1 MWRNWIGRAVA
12 GAVGVAAA
20 AFVATLT
27 AACAGNAG
35 VQSAPMARWGDVG
48 PDTVSGIVRQVGNLP
63 FVRTLID
70 DGDEG
75 IFVTGELESEITR
88 LAGAEV
94 RATGTFTEGGQPGR
108 YIDASSYEIVSI
120 DGAEPAVGILGKS
133 DGAYYLDLFSGELYP
148 LKTIPSEL
156 QTSVGAKVWVITGEV
171 GQVQAYGI
179 LREAGR

>member
-1 MWRNWIGRAVA
+1 MSRNWMGRAVA
-12 GAVGVAAA
+12 ATVAVAAA

-35 VQSAPMARWGDVG
+35 VQSAPTARWGEVG
-48 PDTVSGIVRQVGNLP
+48 PDTVSGVVRQVGNLP

-70 DGDEG
+70 DGDQSV
-75 IFVTGELESEITR
+75 FVTGELESEITR
-88 LAGAEV
+88 LAGMEV
-94 RATGTFTEGGQPGR
+94 SSTGTFTEGGQPGR

-120 DGAEPAVGILGKS
+120 DGAEPAVGILDES
-133 DGAYYLDLFSGELYP
+133 DGAYYVNLFSGEPYP
-148 LKTIPSEL
+148 LMTVPSEL
-156 QTSVGAKVWVITGEV
+156 QTSIGAKVWVLTGEV

>member
-1 MWRNWIGRAVA
+1 MGRARA
-12 GAVGVAAA
+12 ATVGVAAA

-35 VQSAPMARWGDVG
+35 VQCAPMARWGDVG
-48 PDTVSGIVRQVGNLP
+48 PDTVSGTVRQVGNLP
-63 FVRTLID
+63 FARTLID
-70 DGDEG
+70 DGAEA
-75 IFVTGELESEITR
+75 IFVTGELESEIAR

-120 DGAEPAVGILGKS
+120 DGAVPAVGILDES
-133 DGAYYLDLFSGELYP
+133 DGAYYVEPFSGEPYP

>member
-1 MWRNWIGRAVA
+1 MGRAA
-12 GAVGVAAA
+12 AAAVGVAAA

-27 AACAGNAG
+27 GACAGNAG

-63 FVRTLID
+63 FARTLID

-75 IFVTGELESEITR
+75 VFVAGELESEIAR

-94 RATGTFTEGGQPGR
+94 RATGAFTEGGQPGR

-120 DGAEPAVGILGKS
+120 DGAVPAVGILNES
-133 DGAYYLDLFSGELYP
+133 DGAYYLDLFSGESYP
-148 LKTIPSEL
+148 LKTIPPEL
-156 QTSVGAKVWVITGEV
+156 QTSVGAKLWVITGEV
-171 GQVQAYGI
+171 GQVQGYGI

>member
-1 MWRNWIGRAVA
+1 MGRAVA
-12 GAVGVAAA
+12 ATVGGAAA

-27 AACAGNAG
+27 AACAGHAG

-48 PDTVSGIVRQVGNLP
+48 QDTVSGTVRQDGNLP

-75 IFVTGELESEITR
+75 IFVTGDLDSEIAR
-88 LAGAEV
+88 LSGADV

-120 DGAEPAVGILGKS
+120 DGAEPAVGILNES
-133 DGAYYLDLFSGELYP
+133 DGAYYLDLFSGKPYP
-148 LKTIPSEL
+148 LNTVPPEL

>member
-1 MWRNWIGRAVA
+1 MGRAVA
-12 GAVGVAAA
+12 ATVGIAAA

-48 PDTVSGIVRQVGNLP
+48 PDSVSGIVRQVGNLP
-63 FVRTLID
+63 FARTLID

-75 IFVTGELESEITR
+75 VFVTGELESEIAR
-88 LAGAEV
+88 LSGAEV
-94 RATGTFTEGGQPGR
+94 RATGAFTEGGQPGR

-120 DGAEPAVGILGKS
+120 DGTVPAVGILNER
-133 DGAYYLDLFSGELYP
+133 DGAYYVDLFSGEPYP

-156 QTSVGAKVWVITGEV
+156 RTSIGAKVWVITGEV
-171 GQVQAYGI
+171 DQVQAYGI